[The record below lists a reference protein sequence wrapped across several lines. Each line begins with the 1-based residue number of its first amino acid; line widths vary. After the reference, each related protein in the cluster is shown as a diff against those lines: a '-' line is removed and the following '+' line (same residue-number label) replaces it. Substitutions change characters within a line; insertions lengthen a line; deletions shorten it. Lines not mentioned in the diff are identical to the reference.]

1 MCCWLHP
8 YVPRRSCLCTERPHG
23 RLAVQFT
30 VLLHKN
36 SLCYETIP
44 VHPNREGLGF
54 VQSWFNK
61 QDARAGKGFALAS
74 ACTWAAEWH
83 ESMSSCCDLV
93 LCVLTQ
99 SRIKDFFSKGSRH
112 SSKTPRLWS
121 VKSLVEVQVFM
132 E

>member
-1 MCCWLHP
+1 MLSVMRLKRVRWDVLL
-8 YVPRRSCLCTERPHG
+8 VLLCTERPHG

-36 SLCYETIP
+36 SLQYETIP
-44 VHPNREGLGF
+44 VHPIEEGLGF

-61 QDARAGKGFALAS
+61 QDARAGKGGAFALAS
-74 ACTWAAEWH
+74 ACTRAAEWH

-99 SRIKDFFSKGSRH
+99 SRIKDFFSRGVDAVPKLHGYGA
-112 SSKTPRLWS
+112 
-121 VKSLVEVQVFM
+121 
-132 E
+132 